1 MSFSSLSFVYL
12 FLPLALVAVFAA
24 PKGWRNGV
32 LLVESLLFFAWG
44 EPKFLLPLVGGC
56 LFDYLVARAIR
67 ALPVEGRKSK
77 VESHRGKADRATPQK
92 HLLSIIHY
100 LLSIISCDARSVL
113 CAAGVAAN
121 VLALGYFK
129 YAGFAIGGVN
139 AVLSAAGLDFA
150 LPAVKVA
157 LPLGISFFT
166 FQKISYLVDVRRGV
180 VTPAPNFGRYLL
192 YIALFPQLT
201 MGPILRYHE
210 IADQFGDR
218 SVSTEDFLQGLWR
231 FALGLAR
238 KALVAGPLAGVS
250 AAAFSVTDDGG
261 GLTAAS
267 AWIGIYAY
275 TLQIYFDFAGY
286 CDMAVGIGRML
297 GFRFPENFDA
307 PYIARDMGEFWRRW
321 HITLGAFMKEYL
333 YIPLGGNRCS
343 KARSLL
349 NNWIVFLVSGIWHGA
364 SWNFIVWG
372 AWHGI
377 WIVAAKLFR
386 PQQCTMHN
394 AQCTMHNGGAKH
406 SKHLLSIIYYPLSII
421 CRARLAGAAWT
432 FLMVMFGW
440 VFFAAEDFR
449 SAAAY
454 FRSLAGC
461 GGTGASIM
469 AELTPQALCAMA
481 AGTILSFLP
490 AVVPKLGIAD
500 WRIGADGSNAA
511 IWSRTIATALLLLL
525 ATLPLL
531 TSGFSPFIYNRF

>member
-12 FLPLALVAVFAA
+12 FLPLALGAVFAA

-32 LLVESLLFFAWG
+32 LLVESLLFFAWC
-44 EPKFLLPLVGGC
+44 EPKFLLPLIGGC
-56 LFDYLVARAIR
+56 LFDYVIARLICR
-67 ALPVEGRKSK
+67 DG
-77 VESHRGKADRATPQK
+77 DRAQRAA
-92 HLLSIIHY
+92 S
-100 LLSIISCDARSVL
+100 AL
-113 CAAGVAAN
+113 CAVAVAAN
-121 VLALGYFK
+121 ILALGYFK
-129 YAGFAIGGVN
+129 YTGFAIGGVN
-139 AVLSAAGLDFA
+139 AVLKAVGLDFA

-180 VTPAPNFGRYLL
+180 VAPAPNIGRYLL
-192 YIALFPQLT
+192 YISLFPQLT
-201 MGPILRYHE
+201 MGPIIRYHE

-238 KALVAGPLAGVS
+238 KTLVAGSLAGVS
-250 AAAFSVTDDGG
+250 AAAFGVTDGGG
-261 GLTAAS
+261 GLTATS

-377 WIVAAKLFR
+377 WIVFAKILH
-386 PQQCTMHN
+386 P
-394 AQCTMHNGGAKH
+394 G
-406 SKHLLSIIYYPLSII
+406 
-421 CRARLAGAAWT
+421 RARIAGSAWT

-440 VFFAAEDFR
+440 VFFAAADFH

-461 GGTGASIM
+461 GGNGASIL
-469 AELTPQALCAMA
+469 AELTPQALCAMGV
-481 AGTILSFLP
+481 GTILSFLP
-490 AVVPKLGIAD
+490 AFVPKLGIAE

-511 IWSRTIATALLLLL
+511 IWSRTIVTALLLLL

>member
-1 MSFSSLSFVYL
+1 MLFGSLTFICL
-12 FLPLALVAVFAA
+12 FLPLALGAVFAA
-24 PKGWRNGV
+24 PRAWRNGV
-32 LLVESLLFFAWG
+32 LLVESLFFFAWG
-44 EPKFLLPLVGGC
+44 EPKFLLPLIGGC
-56 LFDYLVARAIR
+56 LFDYVIARRIGGGDCAQR
-67 ALPVEGRKSK
+67 V
-77 VESHRGKADRATPQK
+77 
-92 HLLSIIHY
+92 
-100 LLSIISCDARSVL
+100 RSAL
-113 CAAGVAAN
+113 CAIAVAAN

-139 AVLSAAGLDFA
+139 AALSAAGLDFA
-150 LPAVKVA
+150 LPAAKVA

-166 FQKISYLVDVRRGV
+166 FQKISYLIDVRRGV
-180 VTPAPNFGRYLL
+180 VAPAPNFGRYLL
-192 YIALFPQLT
+192 YISLFPQLT
-201 MGPILRYHE
+201 MGPIIRYHE
-210 IADQFGDR
+210 IADQFGNR

-238 KALVAGPLAGVS
+238 KTLVAGPLAGVS
-250 AAAFSVTDDGG
+250 AAAFRVTDGG
-261 GLTAAS
+261 GGLAAAS
-267 AWIGIYAY
+267 AWIGLYAY

-364 SWNFIVWG
+364 SWNFVVWG

-386 PQQCTMHN
+386 PKQAKMQN
-394 AQCTMHNGGAKH
+394 AECRMQNDGAKPRTN
-406 SKHLLSIIYYPLSII
+406 LLSVICYPLSTI
-421 CRARLAGAAWT
+421 CPARIAGTAWT
-432 FLMVMFGW
+432 FLMVMLGW
-440 VFFAAEDFR
+440 VFFASADFHG
-449 SAAAY
+449 ATGY

-461 GGTGASIM
+461 WASGASILSK
-469 AELTPQALCAMA
+469 LTPQALCAMA
-481 AGTILSFLP
+481 TGTLLSFIP
-490 AVVPKLGIAD
+490 AFVPKLGIAE
-500 WRIGADGSNAA
+500 WRLGAEARNAS
-511 IWSRTIATALLLLL
+511 IWSRTAATALLLLL

>member
-1 MSFSSLSFVYL
+1 MLFGSLTFVYL
-12 FLPLALVAVFAA
+12 FLPLALGAVFAA
-24 PKGWRNGV
+24 PRTWRNSV
-32 LLVESLLFFAWG
+32 LLAESLLFFAWG

-56 LFDYLVARAIR
+56 LFDYVIARHICRYADSAQSACS
-67 ALPVEGRKSK
+67 ALCTV
-77 VESHRGKADRATPQK
+77 
-92 HLLSIIHY
+92 
-100 LLSIISCDARSVL
+100 
-113 CAAGVAAN
+113 GVAAN
-121 VLALGYFK
+121 ILALGYFK

-139 AVLSAAGLDFA
+139 AVLSAMGLNFA
-150 LPAVKVA
+150 MPVVKVA

-180 VTPAPNFGRYLL
+180 VAPAPNFGRYLL

-201 MGPILRYHE
+201 MGPIIRYHE
-210 IADQFGDR
+210 IADQFADR
-218 SVSTEDFLQGLWR
+218 SVSAEDFLQGLWR

-238 KALVAGPLAGVS
+238 KTLVAGPLASVS
-250 AAAFSVTDDGG
+250 AAAFRVTDGG
-261 GLTAAS
+261 GGLGAAS
-267 AWIGIYAY
+267 AWIGLYAY

-364 SWNFIVWG
+364 AWNFIVWG
-372 AWHGI
+372 AWHGL
-377 WIVAAKLFR
+377 WIVIAKLFR
-386 PQQCTMHN
+386 RPAVKEMQN
-394 AQCTMHNGGAKH
+394 AECRMQNGGGAKH
-406 SKHLLSIIYYPLSII
+406 LLSVIRYPLSVI
-421 CRARLAGAAWT
+421 CPARVAGAAWT

-440 VFFAAEDFR
+440 VFFAAKDFHG
-449 SAAAY
+449 AAAY

-461 GGTGASIM
+461 GAAGASI
-469 AELTPQALCAMA
+469 ATELTPQAICAMA
-481 AGTILSFLP
+481 AGTLLSFLP
-490 AVVPKLGIAD
+490 AVFPKLGIAE
-500 WRIGADGSNAA
+500 WRLGNDAGSAS

>member
-1 MSFSSLSFVYL
+1 MLFSSLTFVYL
-12 FLPLALVAVFAA
+12 FLPLALGAVFAA
-24 PKGWRNGV
+24 PKGWRNAV
-32 LLVESLLFFAWG
+32 LLVASMLFFEWG
-44 EPKFLLPLVGGC
+44 EPRFLLPLVGGC
-56 LFDYLVARAIR
+56 LFDYLIARHLR
-67 ALPVEGRKSK
+67 DEGTGNGERGTEKYLPSPI
-77 VESHRGKADRATPQK
+77 S
-92 HLLSIIHY
+92 HLLSPV
-100 LLSIISCDARSVL
+100 CRDGGGAL
-113 CAAGVAAN
+113 CAVGVAAN

-129 YAGFAIGGVN
+129 YAGFALGGVN
-139 AVLSAAGLDFA
+139 AVLSAVGLDFA

-180 VTPAPNFGRYLL
+180 VAPAPNFGRYLL

-201 MGPILRYHE
+201 MGPIIRYHE
-210 IADQFGDR
+210 IADQFDNR
-218 SVSTEDFLQGLWR
+218 TVSAEDFLQGLWR
-231 FALGLAR
+231 FAFGLAR
-238 KALVAGPLAGVS
+238 KTLVAGPLAAVS
-250 AAAFSVTDDGG
+250 AAAFHVTDGG
-261 GLTAAS
+261 GRLAMAS
-267 AWIGIYAY
+267 AWIGLYAY

-364 SWNFIVWG
+364 AWNFVVWG

-377 WIVAAKLFR
+377 WIVFAKLFR
-386 PQQCTMHN
+386 PKQTKMQN
-394 AQCTMHNGGAKH
+394 AECRMQNDGGRVRNEVSNKRNY
-406 SKHLLSIIYYPLSII
+406 LLSIIYYLLSTI
-421 CRARLAGAAWT
+421 CPARLAGAAWT
-432 FLMVMFGW
+432 FLMVMLGW
-440 VFFAAEDFR
+440 VFFASADFHG
-449 SAAAY
+449 AAAF
-454 FRSLAGC
+454 FRSLAGR
-461 GGTGASIM
+461 GGADVSIL
-469 AELTPQALCAMA
+469 AALTPQAICAMA
-481 AGTILSFLP
+481 VGTLFSFIP
-490 AVVPKLGIAD
+490 AFVPKLGIAE
-500 WRIGADGSNAA
+500 WRLGTDARKAS

>member
-12 FLPLALVAVFAA
+12 FLPLALGAVFAA

-44 EPKFLLPLVGGC
+44 EPRFLLPLVGGC
-56 LFDYLVARAIR
+56 LFDYVVARHICRDGGGA
-67 ALPVEGRKSK
+67 
-77 VESHRGKADRATPQK
+77 
-92 HLLSIIHY
+92 
-100 LLSIISCDARSVL
+100 L
-113 CAAGVAAN
+113 CAVGVAAN

-180 VTPAPNFGRYLL
+180 VAPAPNFGRYLL

-201 MGPILRYHE
+201 MGPIIRYHE
-210 IADQFGDR
+210 IADQLGDR

-238 KALVAGPLAGVS
+238 KTLVAGPLAGVS
-250 AAAFSVTDDGG
+250 AAAFNVTDGG
-261 GLTAAS
+261 GGLGTAS

-343 KARSLL
+343 RARSLL

-377 WIVAAKLFR
+377 WIVAAKLFHR
-386 PQQCTMHN
+386 P
-394 AQCTMHNGGAKH
+394 
-406 SKHLLSIIYYPLSII
+406 
-421 CRARLAGAAWT
+421 ARIAGRAWT

-461 GGTGASIM
+461 GGTGASIL

-481 AGTILSFLP
+481 AGTVLSFLP

-500 WRIGADGSNAA
+500 WRIGDDGGNAA
-511 IWSRTIATALLLLL
+511 IWSRTIVTALLLLL

>member
-1 MSFSSLSFVYL
+1 MLFGSLTFVYL
-12 FLPLALVAVFAA
+12 FLPLALGAVFAA
-24 PKGWRNGV
+24 PRAWRNGI
-32 LLVESLLFFAWG
+32 LLAESLLFFAWG

-56 LFDYLVARAIR
+56 LFDYLIARHLR
-67 ALPVEGRKSK
+67 DDGTGNGE
-77 VESHRGKADRATPQK
+77 RGTEKYLLSPIS
-92 HLLSIIHY
+92 HLLSPICH
-100 LLSIISCDARSVL
+100 DGGGAL
-113 CAAGVAAN
+113 CAVGVAAN
-121 VLALGYFK
+121 ILALGYFK

-139 AVLSAAGLDFA
+139 AVLAAAGLDFA

-180 VTPAPNFGRYLL
+180 VAPAPNFGRYLL

-201 MGPILRYHE
+201 MGPIIRYHE
-210 IADQFGDR
+210 IADQFDNR
-218 SVSTEDFLQGLWR
+218 TVSAENFLQGLWR

-238 KALVAGPLAGVS
+238 KTLVAGPLASVS
-250 AAAFSVTDDGG
+250 AAAFHVTDCGG
-261 GLTAAS
+261 RLAMAS
-267 AWIGIYAY
+267 AWIGLYAY

-321 HITLGAFMKEYL
+321 HITLGTFMKEYL

-364 SWNFIVWG
+364 AWNFVVWG

-386 PQQCTMHN
+386 QPKCTMHN
-394 AQCTMHNGGAKH
+394 AHCTMHNGGAKRQKYLL
-406 SKHLLSIIYYPLSII
+406 SPISHLLSPI
-421 CRARLAGAAWT
+421 CHARLTGVAWT

-440 VFFAAEDFR
+440 VFFAARDFHG
-449 SAAAY
+449 AAAY
-454 FRSLAGC
+454 FRSLAGQ
-461 GGTGASIM
+461 GAEGISIF
-469 AELTPQALCAMA
+469 AKLTPQALCAMA
-481 AGTILSFLP
+481 AGTLLSFLP
-490 AVVPKLGIAD
+490 AVFPKLGIAE
-500 WRIGADGSNAA
+500 WRLSADARSVSV
-511 IWSRTIATALLLLL
+511 WSRTIATALLLLL

>member
-1 MSFSSLSFVYL
+1 MLFGSLTFIYL
-12 FLPLALVAVFAA
+12 FLPLALGAVFAA
-24 PKGWRNGV
+24 PRGWRNTV

-44 EPKFLLPLVGGC
+44 EPKFLLPLVIGC
-56 LFDYLVARAIR
+56 LFDYLIARHLR
-67 ALPVEGRKSK
+67 DEGTGNG
-77 VESHRGKADRATPQK
+77 ERGTGK
-92 HLLSIIHY
+92 HLLSPISY
-100 LLSIISCDARSVL
+100 FLSSICRDADGAQRARSAL
-113 CAAGVAAN
+113 CAVGVAAN
-121 VLALGYFK
+121 ILALGYFK
-129 YAGFAIGGVN
+129 YAGFAIDSVN
-139 AVLSAAGLDFA
+139 AVFSATGLDFA

-180 VTPAPNFGRYLL
+180 VAPAPNFGRYLL

-201 MGPILRYHE
+201 MGPIIRYHE
-210 IADQFGDR
+210 IADQFDNR
-218 SVSTEDFLQGLWR
+218 TVSAEDFLQGLWR
-231 FALGLAR
+231 FAFGLAR
-238 KALVAGPLAGVS
+238 KTLVAGPLATVS
-250 AAAFSVTDDGG
+250 AAAFRVTDGG
-261 GLTAAS
+261 GNLALAS
-267 AWIGIYAY
+267 AWIGLYAY

-364 SWNFIVWG
+364 AWNFVVWG

-377 WIVAAKLFR
+377 WIVFAKLFHR
-386 PQQCTMHN
+386 RVRIADT
-394 AQCTMHNGGAKH
+394 
-406 SKHLLSIIYYPLSII
+406 
-421 CRARLAGAAWT
+421 AWT

-440 VFFAAEDFR
+440 VFFAAKDFHG
-449 SAAAY
+449 AAAY
-454 FRSLAGC
+454 FRSLAGR
-461 GGTGASIM
+461 GVSSTSIF
-469 AELTPQALCAMA
+469 AQLTPQALCAMA
-481 AGTILSFLP
+481 VGTLLSFLP
-490 AVVPKLGIAD
+490 AFFPKLGIAE
-500 WRIGADGSNAA
+500 WRLAADARSASV
-511 IWSRTIATALLLLL
+511 WSRTIVTAVLLLL

>member
-1 MSFSSLSFVYL
+1 MLFGSLTFVYL
-12 FLPLALVAVFAA
+12 FLPLALGAVFAA
-24 PKGWRNGV
+24 PRAWRNSV
-32 LLVESLLFFAWG
+32 LLAESLLFFAWG

-56 LFDYLVARAIR
+56 LFDYVIARHICRYADSAQSAAS
-67 ALPVEGRKSK
+67 ALCTV
-77 VESHRGKADRATPQK
+77 
-92 HLLSIIHY
+92 
-100 LLSIISCDARSVL
+100 
-113 CAAGVAAN
+113 GVAAN
-121 VLALGYFK
+121 ILALGYFK

-139 AVLSAAGLDFA
+139 AVLSAMGLNFA
-150 LPAVKVA
+150 IPVVKVA
-157 LPLGISFFT
+157 LPLGISFFA

-180 VTPAPNFGRYLL
+180 VAPAPNFGRYLL

-201 MGPILRYHE
+201 MGPIIRYHE
-210 IADQFGDR
+210 IADQFADR
-218 SVSTEDFLQGLWR
+218 SVSAEDFLQGLWR

-238 KALVAGPLAGVS
+238 KTLVAGPLASVS
-250 AAAFSVTDDGG
+250 AAAFRVTDGG
-261 GLTAAS
+261 GGLGAAS
-267 AWIGIYAY
+267 AWIGLYAY

-364 SWNFIVWG
+364 AWNFIVWG
-372 AWHGI
+372 AWHGL
-377 WIVAAKLFR
+377 WIVIAKLFR
-386 PQQCTMHN
+386 RPAVKEMQN
-394 AQCTMHNGGAKH
+394 AECRMQNGGGAKH
-406 SKHLLSIIYYPLSII
+406 LLSVIRYPLSVI
-421 CRARLAGAAWT
+421 CPARVAGAAWT

-440 VFFAAEDFR
+440 VFFAAKDFHG
-449 SAAAY
+449 AAAY

-461 GGTGASIM
+461 DAAGASI
-469 AELTPQALCAMA
+469 ATELTPQAICAMA
-481 AGTILSFLP
+481 AGTLLSFLP
-490 AVVPKLGIAD
+490 AVFPKLGIAE
-500 WRIGADGSNAA
+500 WRLGNDAGSAS
-511 IWSRTIATALLLLL
+511 IWSRTIVTALLLLL

>member
-12 FLPLALVAVFAA
+12 FLPLALGAVFIV

-56 LFDYLVARAIR
+56 LFDYVIARKIR
-67 ALPVEGRKSK
+67 RY
-77 VESHRGKADRATPQK
+77 ADGAQRA
-92 HLLSIIHY
+92 SG
-100 LLSIISCDARSVL
+100 AL
-113 CAAGVAAN
+113 CAVGVAAN
-121 VLALGYFK
+121 ILALGYFK

-139 AVLSAAGLDFA
+139 AACVALGLDFA
-150 LPAVKVA
+150 LPEVKVA

-166 FQKISYLVDVRRGV
+166 FQKISYLMDVRRGV

-192 YIALFPQLT
+192 YIMLFPQLT
-201 MGPILRYHE
+201 MGPIIRYHE
-210 IADQFGDR
+210 IADQFGHR
-218 SVSTEDFLQGLWR
+218 QISAEDFLQGLWR

-238 KALVAGPLAGVS
+238 KTLVAGPLAGLSS
-250 AAAFSVTDDGG
+250 AAFRATDGG
-261 GLTAAS
+261 AGLGVAS
-267 AWIGIYAY
+267 AWIGLYAY

-286 CDMAVGIGRML
+286 CDMAVGLGRML

-307 PYIARDMGEFWRRW
+307 PYIARDMAEFWRRW

-364 SWNFIVWG
+364 SWNFVVWG

-377 WIVAAKLFR
+377 WIVFAKLFR
-386 PQQCTMHN
+386 P
-394 AQCTMHNGGAKH
+394 G
-406 SKHLLSIIYYPLSII
+406 
-421 CRARLAGAAWT
+421 RARFAGAAWT

-440 VFFAAEDFR
+440 VFFAAADFQ
-449 SAAAY
+449 SASLY
-454 FRSLAGC
+454 FRSLV
-461 GGTGASIM
+461 GGGGPSLLG
-469 AELTPQALCAMA
+469 ELTPQATCALA
-481 AGTILSFLP
+481 VGTLLSFLP
-490 AVVPKLGIAD
+490 AFLPKAGIAD
-500 WRIGADGSNAA
+500 WRTAPDSRAA
-511 IWSRTIATALLLLL
+511 SVWARTIATALLILL

>member
-12 FLPLALVAVFAA
+12 FLPLALGAVFAA
-24 PKGWRNGV
+24 PRGWRNGV
-32 LLVESLLFFAWG
+32 LLVESLLFFAWC
-44 EPKFLLPLVGGC
+44 EPKFLLPLIGGC
-56 LFDYLVARAIR
+56 LFDYVIARRIFRHGDSAQR
-67 ALPVEGRKSK
+67 AAS
-77 VESHRGKADRATPQK
+77 A
-92 HLLSIIHY
+92 
-100 LLSIISCDARSVL
+100 L
-113 CAAGVAAN
+113 CAIAVTAN
-121 VLALGYFK
+121 ILALGYFK

-139 AVLSAAGLDFA
+139 AVLKAAGLDFA

-180 VTPAPNFGRYLL
+180 VAPAPNFGRYLL
-192 YIALFPQLT
+192 YISLFPQLT
-201 MGPILRYHE
+201 MGPIIRYHE
-210 IADQFGDR
+210 IANQFGDR
-218 SVSTEDFLQGLWR
+218 AVSTEDFLQGLWR

-238 KALVAGPLAGVS
+238 KTLVAGPLAGVS
-250 AAAFSVTDDGG
+250 AAAFGVTDGGG
-261 GLTAAS
+261 GLTTAS
-267 AWIGIYAY
+267 AWLGIYAY

-377 WIVAAKLFR
+377 WIVFAKLFR
-386 PQQCTMHN
+386 PKQTKMHN
-394 AQCTMHNGGAKH
+394 AQCTMHNERGGH
-406 SKHLLSIIYYPLSII
+406 HLLSVIRYLLSVIRYLLSAI
-421 CRARLAGAAWT
+421 CPARLAGAAWT

-440 VFFAAEDFR
+440 VFFAAADFH

-461 GGTGASIM
+461 GETGASFL
-469 AELTPQALCAMA
+469 AELTPQALCAMGV
-481 AGTILSFLP
+481 GTILSFLP
-490 AVVPKLGIAD
+490 AFVPKLGIAE
-500 WRIGADGSNAA
+500 WRIGADGGNAA